1 MYLRITSYSA
11 SQRSYLQPNGP
22 STISRIANV
31 PTIIGLDCS
40 TVCPLEVIG
49 SIIGALTVF
58 CNIRR
63 YLLDNERCKRIMHA
77 LDR

>member
-1 MYLRITSYSA
+1 MYLRITSYYA

-49 SIIGALTVF
+49 SIFGALTVF
-58 CNIRR
+58 CYVCR
-63 YLLDNERCKRIMHA
+63 YISDNERARI
-77 LDR
+77 R